1 MSTNKKTQKGPLN
14 GFRVIEMA
22 GIGPNPMCAMMLA
35 DMGAEVIRIDRTVD
49 AGLGIALE
57 RKYRVLDRSRPSV
70 AVDLKKPEGVET
82 VLKLIAN
89 ADALIEGFRPG
100 VMERLGLGPEKCME
114 VNPKLVFGRVTG
126 WGQYGSLAKSAGHDI
141 NYISLVG
148 ACHSIGHD
156 GEPPVPPLNLIGDF
170 GGGAMLLAV
179 GVLAAL
185 LESKTSGQGQVVD
198 AAMTDGTATLMAA
211 LYGLYSAGM
220 WSDLRQNNILDGG
233 AHFYNT
239 YETKDKKYISIA
251 SIEHKFYEI
260 LKELIGYED
269 QENLAHKNKES
280 WSANKKEL
288 IEIFKQ
294 KTRDEWCELL
304 EGTDVCY
311 APVLNLREAPEHPH
325 NKQRQTFTE
334 IEGVVQPSPSP
345 RFSRTPSTIQSP
357 PSEIGENTDQV
368 LKEWGFSSD
377 EISNLKDKQAIG

>member
-1 MSTNKKTQKGPLN
+1 MSTNKKTQTGPLN
-14 GFRVIEMA
+14 GVKVIEMA
-22 GIGPNPMCAMMLA
+22 GIGPNPMCAMLLA

-49 AGLGIALE
+49 GGLGIALD
-57 RKYRVLDRSRPSV
+57 RKYRVLDRSRSSV

-82 VLKLIAN
+82 VLKLIAH

-126 WGQYGSLAKSAGHDI
+126 WGQYGALAKSAGHDI

-170 GGGAMLLAV
+170 GGGGMLLAV
-179 GVLAAL
+179 GVLAAI

-211 LYGLYSAGM
+211 LYGLHAAGI
-220 WSDLRQNNILDGG
+220 WSDSRQNNILDGG

-260 LKELIGYED
+260 LKELIGFED
-269 QENLAHKNKES
+269 HRNSAHKNKES
-280 WSANKKEL
+280 WPDSKKQL
-288 IEIFKQ
+288 TEIFRQ
-294 KTRDEWCELL
+294 KTRDEWCKLL

-325 NKQRQTFTE
+325 NKDRQTFTE
-334 IEGVVQPSPSP
+334 VEGVIQPSPSP

-357 PSEIGENTDQV
+357 PSENGENTDQV
-368 LKEWGFSSD
+368 LKAWGFTND
-377 EISNLKDKQAIG
+377 DISKLKDKGAIG

>member
-1 MSTNKKTQKGPLN
+1 MSTNEKTQTGPLN
-14 GFRVIEMA
+14 GVKIIEMA
-22 GIGPNPMCAMMLA
+22 GIGPNPMCAMLLA

-49 AGLGIALE
+49 AGLGIALD
-57 RKYRVLDRSRPSV
+57 RKYRVLDRSRPSL

-82 VLKLIAN
+82 VLKLIAR

-100 VMERLGLGPEKCME
+100 VMERLGLSPEKCMK

-170 GGGAMLLAV
+170 GGGGMLLAV

-211 LYGLYSAGM
+211 LYGLHSAGM
-220 WSDLRQNNILDGG
+220 WSDSRQNNILDGG

-269 QENLAHKNKES
+269 QGNLAHKNKES
-280 WSANKKEL
+280 WPHNRKQL
-288 IEIFKQ
+288 MEIFRQ
-294 KTRDEWCELL
+294 KTRDEWCKLL
-304 EGTDVCY
+304 EATDVCY

-325 NKQRQTFTE
+325 NKERQTFTE

-357 PSEIGENTDQV
+357 PSEIGENTVQV
-368 LKEWGFSSD
+368 LKEWGFTND
-377 EISNLKDKQAIG
+377 EISKLKDKKAIG

>member
-1 MSTNKKTQKGPLN
+1 MRHVVGRYGS
-14 GFRVIEMA
+14 RS
-22 GIGPNPMCAMMLA
+22 
-35 DMGAEVIRIDRTVD
+35 IRIDRTVD
-49 AGLGIALE
+49 GGLGIALD
-57 RKYRVLDRSRPSV
+57 RKYRVLDRSRSSV

-82 VLKLIAN
+82 VLKLIAH

-100 VMERLGLGPEKCME
+100 VMERLGLGPDKCME

-126 WGQYGSLAKSAGHDI
+126 WGQYGALAKSAGHDI

-170 GGGAMLLAV
+170 GGGGMLLAV
-179 GVLAAL
+179 GVLAAI

-211 LYGLYSAGM
+211 LYGLHAAGI
-220 WSDLRQNNILDGG
+220 WSDSRQNNILDGG

-260 LKELIGYED
+260 LKKLIGFED
-269 QENLAHKNKES
+269 HKNSAHKNKES
-280 WSANKKEL
+280 WPDSKKQL
-288 IEIFKQ
+288 TEIFRQ

-311 APVLNLREAPEHPH
+311 APVLNLQEAPEHPH
-325 NKQRQTFTE
+325 NKERQTFTE
-334 IEGVVQPSPSP
+334 IEGVIQPSPSP

-357 PSEIGENTDQV
+357 PSENGENTDQV
-368 LKEWGFSSD
+368 LKAWGFTND
-377 EISNLKDKQAIG
+377 EISKLKDKEAIG

>member
-1 MSTNKKTQKGPLN
+1 MSTNKKTRNGPLN
-14 GFRVIEMA
+14 GFRIIEMA
-22 GIGPNPMCAMMLA
+22 GIGPNPMCAMLLA

-49 AGLGIALE
+49 AGLGIALD

-70 AVDLKKPEGVET
+70 AIDLKKPEGIQT
-82 VLKLIAN
+82 VLKLIAG

-170 GGGAMLLAV
+170 GGGGMLLAV

-185 LESKTSGQGQVVD
+185 LESKSSGQGQVVD

-269 QENLAHKNKES
+269 QGNLAHKNKES

-368 LKEWGFSSD
+368 LKEWGFSST
-377 EISNLKDKQAIG
+377 EISNLRDTQAIG